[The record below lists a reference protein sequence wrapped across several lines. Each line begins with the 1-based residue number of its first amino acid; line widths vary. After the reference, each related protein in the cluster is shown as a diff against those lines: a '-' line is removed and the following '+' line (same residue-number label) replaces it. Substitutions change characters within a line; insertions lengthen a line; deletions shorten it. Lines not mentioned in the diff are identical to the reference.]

1 MTIKSLRIFKTVC
14 ETGSK
19 NLESKKLFIDKP
31 SISLAIKELE
41 EHYGVK
47 LFDRIGN
54 RLHITDTG
62 NTLLQ
67 YCNHILSLFDEME
80 NEMLS
85 FNLKGQLRIG
95 TSITIGNILL
105 ANYINLLKEKYK
117 DVDIKVTIENSDKIQ
132 QLILDNQIDIGLIE
146 GSIKDK
152 NIVFEK
158 IKDDSLVFI
167 CSKNHPFKNKK
178 NIDPKLLEN
187 HHFILR
193 EQGSASRDIFESSMF
208 LNDINIKVSWES
220 ISTQAIINAVKI
232 DFGISILPYLLVQ
245 KHIENKELY
254 MFELDNISFKRDFN
268 IIYHKNKYLSLI
280 ALDFIKIC
288 KEK

>member
-14 ETGSK
+14 ETGSTT
-19 NLESKKLFIDKP
+19 LASKKLFIAQP

-178 NIDPKLLEN
+178 NINPKLLEN
-187 HHFILR
+187 HQFILR

-232 DFGISILPYLLVQ
+232 DFGISILPYLLVK

-254 MFELDNISFKRDFN
+254 MFELDKISFKRDFN
-268 IIYHKNKYLSLI
+268 IIHHKNKYLSI
-280 ALDFIKIC
+280 MALDFIKIC